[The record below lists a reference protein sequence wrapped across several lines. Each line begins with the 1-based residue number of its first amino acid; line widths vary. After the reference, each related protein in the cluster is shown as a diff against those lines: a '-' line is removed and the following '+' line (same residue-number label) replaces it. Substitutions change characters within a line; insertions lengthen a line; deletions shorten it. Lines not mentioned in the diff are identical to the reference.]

1 MKKLFM
7 KIVSLLVIL
16 VVGTFALT
24 SCSSEKGT
32 VTDEDIFFIDDTYQV
47 HYLSEFDIF
56 KGDIKVKL
64 TKDDVKSIDGF
75 YVMSQAGLN
84 YEEYYYIV
92 DSEGWDFREKSISK
106 FNEYSSKVEY
116 NQAIH
121 ATGARRKALY
131 VKKDLID

>member
-24 SCSSEKGT
+24 SCSNEKGV
-32 VTDEDIFFIDDTYQV
+32 VTDEDIFFIDENFQV
-47 HYLSEFDIF
+47 HYLNEFDIF
-56 KGDIKVKL
+56 KGDIKAKL

-75 YVMSQAGLN
+75 YIMSQAGLN

-92 DSEGWDFREKSISK
+92 DSEAWDYDEKSISK
-106 FNEYSSKVEY
+106 CSEYSSKIKYMLEVSK
-116 NQAIH
+116 
-121 ATGARRKALY
+121 TGASRKPLY